1 MSWLKDSLRDFWERG
16 DKLLLALCLCASLF
30 GLALIYSATRYLTVN
45 QNRSIIIQAV
55 GILLGTVIY
64 ILISSVD
71 IELFVEKSWKFLLFF
86 NLAFNLLVRVPGLG
100 VSRGGN
106 LSWIRFPGLPM
117 DIQPAE
123 IVKLS
128 FILLFAYQCTKLQ
141 KRGISR
147 PGSVLFLTAH
157 LGLTAGIIAWATR
170 DFGMVLVY
178 LFLFVAMSWMAGVSL
193 GWFALGA
200 GGSVVALAYIWPHVS
215 DSYLAERIMVVVDHI
230 TGNQATLYAQTQG
243 RGWQQTRS
251 ILAIGS
257 GGLWGQGYMKG
268 IQTQSPYETSLN
280 ARSTDEIFA
289 VCGEELG
296 LVGCIVI
303 ILLLSAIILRC
314 VWVARR
320 APGPLSA
327 LVASGYA
334 AMLLF
339 QSVLNIGMCLYVLP
353 IVGLTLPFFSYGGS
367 SILTMFAAMGVVSSI
382 KTRSLPSWLK
392 DRSRI

>member
-1 MSWLKDSLRDFWERG
+1 MSWLKDSLHDFWARG
-16 DKLLLALCLCASLF
+16 DKLLLSLCLCASLF

-45 QNRSIIIQAV
+45 QNRSVIIQAI

-71 IELFVEKSWKFLLFF
+71 MELFVEKSWKLLLLF
-86 NLAFNLLVRVPGLG
+86 NVGFNLLVRVPGLG
-100 VSRGGN
+100 QSRGGN
-106 LSWIRFPGLPM
+106 LSWVRFPGLPM

-141 KRGISR
+141 KRGISK
-147 PGSVLFLTAH
+147 PGSVLMLLLHT
-157 LGLTAGIIAWATR
+157 GLIAGVIAVATK

-178 LFLFVAMSWMAGVSL
+178 LFLFAAMSWMAGVSL
-193 GWFALGA
+193 GWFALGGGA
-200 GGSVVALAYIWPHVS
+200 GVVALAYAWPHVS
-215 DSYLAERIMVVVDHI
+215 DTYLAERIMVVVDHI
-230 TGNQATLYAQTQG
+230 MGNQATLYAQTQG

-257 GGLWGQGYMKG
+257 GGFWGQGYMKG

-296 LVGCIVI
+296 LLGCLVII
-303 ILLLSAIILRC
+303 ILLAAIIARC
-314 VWVARR
+314 IWVARH
-320 APGPLSA
+320 ASSPLTA
-327 LVASGYA
+327 LIASGYA

-339 QSVLNIGMCLYVLP
+339 QSVLNIGMCLYLLP

-367 SILTMFAAMGVVSSI
+367 SIITMFAAMGVVSSI

-392 DRSRI
+392 DRSKI